1 MSTKAEKRHMGRIAA
16 MGCICCRLMGV
27 RQDSK
32 TDVHHIREDR
42 EARNDFLTL
51 PLCHDSCHQGPLGVH
66 GDGTFLRILKLSEWG
81 LLAVVMEELEATA

>member
-66 GDGTFLRILKLSEWG
+66 GDKTFLRLLKMSEWA